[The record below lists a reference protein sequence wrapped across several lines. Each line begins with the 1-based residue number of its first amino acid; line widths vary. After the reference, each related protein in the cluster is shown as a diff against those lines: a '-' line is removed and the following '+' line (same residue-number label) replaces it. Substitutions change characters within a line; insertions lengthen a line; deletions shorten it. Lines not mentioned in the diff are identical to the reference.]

1 MLLVILF
8 ACVFLGCFLTTIA
21 FRVTPLRA
29 MRPSAQL
36 STSKIFEFIPEPE
49 GVKEISTAEGAG
61 IIPTP
66 DGGFDPD
73 KISPESFH
81 GFLKENFAAIT
92 GDAKGTMSFE
102 QFYKWKQEVGL
113 VYSVDEVADLW
124 ENLFTERTAR
134 ATLKQFIDIN
144 FIIDEQ

>member
-1 MLLVILF
+1 MNLFVCVILG
-8 ACVFLGCFLTTIA
+8 LLTNANA
-21 FRVTPLRA
+21 FRATPLRIVK
-29 MRPSAQL
+29 QYTVL
-36 STSKIFEFIPEPE
+36 YTSNNFVIPPEPE
-49 GVKEISTAEGAG
+49 GVKEIASAEGTG

-73 KISPESFH
+73 KISPDSFQ
-81 GFLKENFAAIT
+81 GFLKENFTSIT

-113 VYSVDEVADLW
+113 VYSVEEVADLW
-124 ENLFTERTAR
+124 ENLFTERNAR

>member
-1 MLLVILF
+1 MLLVRLF

-29 MRPSAQL
+29 MRPSARL

-102 QFYKWKQEVGL
+102 QFYEWKQGVGL
-113 VYSVDEVADLW
+113 VYAKDEVHDLW
-124 ENLFTERTAR
+124 ENLFTTRDAKC
-134 ATLKQFIDIN
+134 TLKQFIDIN